1 MLCSNVLRVCAQ
13 HWNASIWAVSYA
25 CKGVLPAT
33 GHAFCRMHHW
43 EGEEYHLMSPAIK
56 NLFRAN
62 GQAWALF
69 VIQYMPELWLCA
81 PQVPLSGGQ
90 HVLPSAIPAA

>member
-1 MLCSNVLRVCAQ
+1 
-13 HWNASIWAVSYA
+13 
-25 CKGVLPAT
+25 
-33 GHAFCRMHHW
+33 
-43 EGEEYHLMSPAIK
+43 MSPAIK